1 MQSKEFK
8 CDKKIT
14 VSSEL
19 VYLLAILILSF
30 SVAMVAST
38 NFGVSMIVAPAY
50 IVSQKLGFVTF
61 GQSEYI
67 IQGLLFIMFCLLM
80 KKFKPIYLFSF
91 MTSIIYGAVLDL
103 WRLIIPHFNPS
114 LCPPG
119 SLPMAVR
126 IVYFAIG
133 MLLTSLAV
141 SLFFRTYIYPQV
153 YDFFVK
159 CVSGK
164 YRIDR
169 TKFKMAFDGSMLI
182 ISCILTLVLF
192 HGFVGIGVGTIIM
205 TALNGIIIGF
215 FGKIFDKFT
224 VTKPTFTKLAK
235 IFEV

>member
-1 MQSKEFK
+1 MQSKELK
-8 CDKKIT
+8 NNKIT
-14 VSSEL
+14 ISSEL
-19 VYLLAILILSF
+19 VYLLGILILSF
-30 SVAMVAST
+30 SVAMIAST

-50 IVSQKLGFVTF
+50 IVSQKLGFITF

-67 IQGLLFIMFCLLM
+67 IQGLLFIVFCLLM
-80 KKFKPIYLFSF
+80 KRFKPIYLFSF
-91 MTSIIYGAVLDL
+91 MTSIIYGAVLDF

-114 LCPPG
+114 ICPPG
-119 SLPMAVR
+119 SLPLPLR
-126 IVYFAIG
+126 IAYFAIG

-159 CVSGK
+159 CISQKFG
-164 YRIDR
+164 IDR

-182 ISCILTLVLF
+182 ISCMLTLVLF
-192 HGFVGIGVGTIIM
+192 HGFVGIGVGTIVM

-215 FGKIFDKFT
+215 FGKIFDKYL
-224 VTKPTFTKLAK
+224 VTKPTFTRLAK